1 MDATVKIKFSKY
13 EDSITIKRTT
23 SVGSLI
29 KHICTLHG
37 LDYKYYGLKLKHSH
51 EMINPT
57 LPIYAFN
64 NSDLVLKERF
74 LCGY

>member
-13 EDSITIKRTT
+13 EDSITIKRTS

-29 KHICTLHG
+29 KQICDLHG
-37 LDYKYYGLKLKHSH
+37 LDYKYYGVKLKNSE

-74 LCGY
+74 ISEY